1 MTWVPGRGRPVV
13 MPEDNTP
20 LRGRSVDARARIAW
34 LLRLSRLATAPGPA
48 GRFVEM
54 LRGHGC
60 ALGPSTLCRYETGVE
75 GVPKSVVLAYER
87 ALALPAGSL
96 LGVCLGMDRAFGPA
110 LAAEGPQ
117 SVSRTALSDALGE
130 WEDRIAVGSM
140 AGTDWIHLA
149 DGIARPNGPVLPPSM
164 LHGWVEQLVS
174 ETMRAV
180 RYAYTTRVHALDRLL
195 ADPAAGRV
203 VLDVVAQAVAEPGAQ
218 SVEKVLPI
226 LGSSPDPE
234 VLRWLVEHFN
244 RSEGQQLW
252 GAAYGLLA
260 QICNGRMPALLMPTI
275 AQSVLDAASDGP
287 GRGAPAFHVAQRISA
302 DLTQQV
308 VQRLGFYPAPTAAG
322 ARVQSPTALSNYRSA
337 ALQASGLDDPML
349 DRLLREALS
358 PDFLERRHHSST
370 LLGVSPYR
378 GIIVDVAIEQVR
390 APSGPY
396 AAEAAG
402 NILGYLAVPDER
414 DRLVEL
420 LETVPG
426 SRSDVLVALAR
437 VGGVPAYV
445 DLTALAA
452 ADPALAPTVVYA
464 AGMSNHPDLGL
475 FAVSPQLAG
484 TEVQRNA
491 IWWQQTG
498 AAVYDVPVG
507 VPSDCLSLAG

>member
-1 MTWVPGRGRPVV
+1 MSWVPGRGRPVV

-20 LRGRSVDARARIAW
+20 LRGRTIDARARIAW
-34 LLRLSRLATAPGPA
+34 LLRLSRLAFAPGPA
-48 GRFVEM
+48 GRFVEL
-54 LRGHGC
+54 LRAQGC

-75 GVPKSVVLAYER
+75 AVPKSVVRAYEK

-96 LGVCLGMDRAFGPA
+96 LGVCLGIDRAFGPA

-117 SVSRTALSDALGE
+117 SVSRAALSDALGE
-130 WEDRIAVGSM
+130 WEDRMAVGSM

-149 DGIARPNGPVLPPSM
+149 DGITRPNGPVLPPSM
-164 LHGWVEQLVS
+164 LHDWVAQLVS

-180 RYAYTTRVHALDRLL
+180 RHAYTTRAHALDRLL
-195 ADPAAGRV
+195 ADRAAGRV
-203 VLDVVAQAVAEPGAQ
+203 VLDAVAQAVAEPGAQ
-218 SVEKVLPI
+218 SVEKVLPV
-226 LGSSPDPE
+226 LGNSRDPE
-234 VLRWLVEHFN
+234 VLRWLVEHFDH
-244 RSEGQQLW
+244 SDGQQMW

-260 QICNGRMPALLMPTI
+260 QICNGRMPAPMMPLI
-275 AQSVLDAASDGP
+275 VQSVLNAAADGP
-287 GRGAPAFHVAQRISA
+287 GRGGPAFHVAQRISA
-302 DLTQQV
+302 DLTQDV
-308 VQRLGFYPAPTAAG
+308 VKRLGVYPAPSAAG
-322 ARVQSPTALSNYRSA
+322 ARVQSPTALSNYRAA

-378 GIIVDVAIEQVR
+378 GVIVDVAVEQVR

-402 NILGYLAVPDER
+402 HALGYLAVPEQR
-414 DRLVEL
+414 DQLVEL

-426 SRSDVLVALAR
+426 SRADILVALAR
-437 VGGVPAYV
+437 VGGVPAHI
-445 DLTALAA
+445 DLTALA

-464 AGMSNHPDLGL
+464 AGMSNHPDLGH

-491 IWWQQTG
+491 IWWQRSG

>member
-20 LRGRSVDARARIAW
+20 LRGRHIDARARIAW
-34 LLRLSRLATAPGPA
+34 LLRLSRLAAAPGPA

-54 LRGHGC
+54 LRAEGC

-75 GVPKSVVLAYER
+75 AVPRSVVGAYEK

-96 LGVCLGMDRAFGPA
+96 LGVCLGVDRTFGPA
-110 LAAEGPQ
+110 LAPDGPQ

-130 WEDRIAVGSM
+130 WERLMAVDSM
-140 AGTDWIHLA
+140 TGTDWIHLA
-149 DGIARPNGPVLPPSM
+149 EGITRPNGPVLPPSM

-180 RYAYTTRVHALDRLL
+180 RHAYTTRVHALDRLL
-195 ADPAAGRV
+195 ADPSAGRV
-203 VLDVVAQAVAEPGAQ
+203 VLDAVARAVEQPGAQ
-218 SVEKVLPI
+218 SVEKVLPV
-226 LGSSPDPE
+226 LSTSRDPE
-234 VLRWLVEHFN
+234 VLNWLLRHFE
-244 RSEGQQLW
+244 RSEGQQAW
-252 GAAYGLLA
+252 GAAYGLLT
-260 QICNGRMPALLMPTI
+260 QICNGRMPAALMPRI
-275 AQSVLDAASDGP
+275 ANAVLDAAADGAS
-287 GRGAPAFHVAQRISA
+287 RGAPAFYLAQRISA

-308 VQRLGFYPAPTAAG
+308 VARLGFYPAPTAAG
-322 ARVQSPTALSNYRSA
+322 ARVQSPTALSNYRAA

-358 PDFLERRHHSST
+358 PDFLERRHHSSL

-378 GIIVDVAIEQVR
+378 GILVNVAVEQLR
-390 APSGPY
+390 APAGSY

-402 NILGYLAVPDER
+402 NALGYLAVPEQR
-414 DRLVEL
+414 DQLVEL

-426 SRSDVLVALAR
+426 ARADILVALAR
-437 VGGVPAYV
+437 IGGVPTHV
-445 DLTALAA
+445 DLTALV

-484 TEVQRNA
+484 TDVQRNA

-498 AAVYDVPVG
+498 AAVYDVPAG